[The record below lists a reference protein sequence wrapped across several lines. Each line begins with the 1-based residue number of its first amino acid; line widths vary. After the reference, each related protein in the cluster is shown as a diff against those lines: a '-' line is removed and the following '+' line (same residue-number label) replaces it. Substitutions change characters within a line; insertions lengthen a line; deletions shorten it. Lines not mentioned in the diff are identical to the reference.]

1 MAMIPRI
8 DAPRSRP
15 SRFAVAPS
23 QASPSRSPT
32 GKAQSPVSAA
42 FALPSRRVAQGVFW
56 LLTAINFLNYLDRI
70 VFVAVG
76 PDLKHDLHLG
86 DGQVGMAASAFL
98 LVYSLAALPMG
109 LLADRGLRTRIIA
122 FGVAAWSLATWYT
135 AISHTFLEL
144 FLGRAVLG
152 IGEASYIP
160 AGAALLVAY
169 YPQGERAQVMS
180 RWGASTLVGTAV
192 GYLAGGFIA
201 QHFGW
206 RWAFVLC
213 GPPGLL
219 LAWLA
224 WRIPN
229 RQAYDPAENRA
240 DAAQQRVDAR
250 THASWKVALTS
261 LVEQVRVT
269 LRSPTVRRSIILQAC
284 GLVMVT
290 PALVFV
296 PIYLHEHFHVT
307 TQNTAYIAGAILIP
321 GGVGGTLL
329 GGILADYLNKRVPGG
344 RMLAVAL
351 SFGCATPFFIIGF
364 LSNNLYVLLACA
376 FIAITFLN
384 MYNGPLSAIVQD
396 VVPAALRSSAMA
408 VVMTAAHLLGD
419 VWSPSLVGW
428 LSERVTGH
436 NQAHALILC
445 AGPALVIGTILAY
458 RAVRTYARE
467 FGQDGDKSA
476 LATAVSNA

>member
-8 DAPRSRP
+8 DAPRTRP
-15 SRFAVAPS
+15 SRFAGAPLG
-23 QASPSRSPT
+23 ASAPHQPIGT
-32 GKAQSPVSAA
+32 GRSAA
-42 FALPSRRVAQGVFW
+42 TPFAIPSRRVAQGVFW

-86 DGQVGMAASAFL
+86 DGQVGLASSAFL
-98 LVYSLAALPMG
+98 LVYALAALPMG

-122 FGVAAWSLATWYT
+122 LGVAAWSLATWYT

-169 YPQGERAQVMS
+169 YPQGERAQVLS

-192 GYLAGGFIA
+192 GFLAGGFIA

-206 RWAFVLC
+206 RWAFVIC

-219 LAWLA
+219 LAWQA
-224 WRIPN
+224 WRTPN
-229 RQAYDPAENRA
+229 RQSYDPAENRA
-240 DAAQQRVDAR
+240 DAALQRADAR
-250 THASWKVALTS
+250 VHVSWSAALSS
-261 LVEQVRVT
+261 LVDQVRAT
-269 LRSPTVRRSIILQAC
+269 LRSPTVRRSVILQAC
-284 GLVMVT
+284 GLIMTT

-296 PIYLHEHFHVT
+296 PIYLHEHFHIT

-329 GGILADYLNKRVPGG
+329 GGIIADYLNKRIAGG
-344 RMLAVAL
+344 RMLTVAL
-351 SFGCATPFFIIGF
+351 SFGCAAPFFIFGF
-364 LSNNLYVLLACA
+364 LANNLYVLLACA
-376 FIAITFLN
+376 FVAITFLN
-384 MYNGPLSAIVQD
+384 MYNGPLNAIVQD
-396 VVPAALRSSAMA
+396 VVPATLRSSAIA

-419 VWSPSLVGW
+419 VWSPTVVGW
-428 LSERVTGH
+428 LAEHVTRH
-436 NQAHALILC
+436 NQAHALVIC
-445 AGPALVIGTILAY
+445 AGPAILLGTIIAFG
-458 RAVRTYARE
+458 AVRVYARE
-467 FGQDGDKSA
+467 FGQDGAKLVIA
-476 LATAVSNA
+476 PATPGI